1 MDFEAVKDVTDDLF
15 ISADEAAATLGV
27 SVGTLYTY
35 VSRKQIRSQKVSGTR
50 QRRYWR
56 PDIERVA
63 QGRSASKSLIHLGIS
78 HDSDITLVT
87 PNGPYYRGKSAIELA
102 ETHSIEDIAGLLWK
116 ADSKSVFGPA
126 NAKAPAAVQS
136 LFSIL
141 QGASSI
147 DTAIALFPFLEQA
160 NPLAYDLSHFGMT
173 RTGAEVMRWYAAI
186 LADRDAISDA
196 PLHVQI
202 ADYVKGGDE
211 VADLIRRLLVLAAD
225 HGFGAGAHA
234 VRAVAGTAVS
244 PYRSVLAG
252 FAIVTGRR
260 TSFGRMQGVRRLL
273 SDIAEAHDPRA
284 VIVARLQVGEKLPGF
299 ESPAPY
305 EGGDPRANALL
316 KSIDRVFGDK
326 PICVKTMK
334 MISLVEE
341 TLGVHPSFAL
351 VNALLAHIIGLPDTK
366 ILYILGR
373 CAGWV
378 AHSIEQYEAGSLVAP
393 SANYKGSLP
402 APA

>member
-1 MDFEAVKDVTDDLF
+1 MTDDLF
-15 ISADEAAATLGV
+15 ISAEDAAAALGV

-35 VSRKQIRSQKVSGTR
+35 VSRKQIRSQKIAGTR

-63 QGRSASKSLIHLGIS
+63 QGRSASKSLVHLGIS

-87 PNGPYYRGKSAIELA
+87 PRGPFYRGRSAIELA
-102 ETHSIEDIAGLLWK
+102 ETWSIEEIAGLLWK
-116 ADSKSVFGPA
+116 VEPKVAFGPA
-126 NAKAPAAVQS
+126 NAKAPAALHS
-136 LFSIL
+136 LSTIL

-160 NPLAYDLSHFGMT
+160 NPLAYDLSHSGMT

-196 PLHVQI
+196 PLHTQI
-202 ADYVKGGDE
+202 AASVKGDDQVG
-211 VADLIRRLLVLAAD
+211 DLIRRLLVLAAD

-273 SDIAEAHDPRA
+273 SDIGEARDPRGI
-284 VIVARLQVGEKLPGF
+284 IVARLQVGEKLPGF

-305 EGGDPRANALL
+305 ENGDPRADALL
-316 KSIDRVFGDK
+316 KAIGGVYGDDRLYQ
-326 PICVKTMK
+326 KTMQ
-334 MISLVEE
+334 MIALAEE

-351 VNALLAHIIGLPDTK
+351 VNSLLAHIIGLPDTK

-378 AHSIEQYEAGSLVAP
+378 AHSIEQYEAGSLQAP

-402 APA
+402 TPVQP